1 MLRKVFIRMI
11 LLGVRM
17 FPLLL
22 YNNKVKIPF
31 FIQESVYKSDYSS
44 NNKIRRNQETML
56 KIVLIMLCGI
66 GTGYLL
72 RNKKMSFL
80 GRIITALIWVLLFLL
95 GIEVGSNPRIIGGIQ
110 TLGLEAVILTIG
122 GSAGSVLFAW
132 ALWKY
137 VTAKQ
142 MKSSGSADTEKG
154 GKA

>member
-1 MLRKVFIRMI
+1 M
-11 LLGVRM
+11 
-17 FPLLL
+17 
-22 YNNKVKIPF
+22 
-31 FIQESVYKSDYSS
+31 
-44 NNKIRRNQETML
+44 
-56 KIVLIMLCGI
+56 IMLCGI

-80 GRIITALIWVLLFLL
+80 GRIITALIWVLLLLL

-137 VTAKQ
+137 VIAKQ